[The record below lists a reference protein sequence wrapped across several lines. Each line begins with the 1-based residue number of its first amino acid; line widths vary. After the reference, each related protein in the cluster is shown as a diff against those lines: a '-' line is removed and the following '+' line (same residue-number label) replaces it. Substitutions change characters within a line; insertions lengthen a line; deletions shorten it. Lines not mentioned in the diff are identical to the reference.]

1 MAIRDTL
8 KNHGDES
15 RLINR
20 RLLIAGF
27 FAFILLLS
35 LMARLVVLQVM
46 EYAHF
51 EKLSVNNRIDITA
64 IGPQRGLIYD
74 RNGVLLADNVPT
86 FSLELTA
93 EKVVDLD
100 FTLQTLADL
109 FELDEAEIT
118 DIRKE
123 IKQQR
128 SFRKVVVRQRLTEE
142 EVAMFSVNRHRLP
155 GVDVVARLLRH
166 YPQGALFTHA
176 VGYVGRINER
186 DLKRINTQAYKGT
199 SHIGKTG
206 IEKYYES
213 DLHGTVGYQQVE
225 TNASGRI
232 VRQLSRQPAKSGQDL
247 FLHLDVKLQQTAVNA
262 LSDADFNGSIV
273 ALDPRTGGVLAMVSQ
288 PDFDPNLFVSGI
300 GYKAYGELRDSPDR
314 PLFDRSLRGRY
325 PPGSTL
331 KPFVALAGL
340 EAGLRNKKDETYC
353 PGWYSLPGKSHRY
366 RCWKRHGHGRVDLKN
381 SLGQSCDVYFYDLAM
396 TLGIDRLHGFLDL
409 FNFGRR
415 TGIDVA
421 GESAG
426 LSPSREWKRA
436 ARNQVWFPGE
446 TLISGIGQ
454 GFNQTTPLQLAHAT
468 AILAMRG
475 QVRPPRVVK
484 ATRNSGEQEVNI
496 LPMEVGTVPMINSQ
510 NWEEVIGGM
519 VEVMHGPRGTAR
531 RSAVDLPFQMAGKTG
546 TAQVFNIKQ
555 NERYDAATIEKKLH
569 DHALFIAIAPADDPQ
584 FIVAVVVENGGGGS
598 RVAAPMAR
606 KMIDAYFDFDVIEE
620 EETKEE
626 ESAVVG
632 IEATTV
638 DVNEELA
645 E

>member
-1 MAIRDTL
+1 MRDTL

-27 FAFILLLS
+27 FAFILLLG

-51 EKLSVNNRIDITA
+51 DKLSANNHIDITA

-93 EKVVDLD
+93 EKVADLD
-100 FTLQTLADL
+100 FTLQTLANLFDL
-109 FELDEAEIT
+109 GVVEIS

-142 EVAMFSVNRHRLP
+142 EVAKFSVNRHRLP

-166 YPQGALFTHA
+166 YPQGALFTHV

-186 DLKRINTQAYKGT
+186 DLKRIDTQAYKGT

-213 DLHGTVGYQQVE
+213 TLHGEVGYQQVE
-225 TNASGRI
+225 TNASGRV
-232 VRQLSRQPAKSGQDL
+232 VRQLSRQPATSGQDL
-247 FLHLDVKLQQTAVNA
+247 FLHLDLKLQQTAANA
-262 LSDADFNGSIV
+262 LIEADFNGSIV
-273 ALDPRTGGVLAMVSQ
+273 AIDPRTGGVLAMVSQ

-340 EAGLRNKKDETYC
+340 ESGVRRREDKTYC

-366 RCWKRHGHGRVDLKN
+366 RCWKRHGHGSVDLKN
-381 SLGQSCDVYFYDLAM
+381 ALGQSCDIYFYDLAM

-409 FNFGRR
+409 FNFGRK
-415 TGIDVA
+415 TGIDVS

-436 ARNQVWFPGE
+436 SRNQVWFPGE

-454 GFNQTTPLQLAHAT
+454 GFNQMTPIQLAQAT

-475 QVRPPRVVK
+475 QVIPPRVVR
-484 ATRNSGEQEVNI
+484 ATRNTGEVDI
-496 LPMEVGTVPMINSQ
+496 MPLPITLSESVPINSTQ
-510 NWEEVIGGM
+510 NWEDAIGGM

-531 RSAVDLPFQMAGKTG
+531 RSAVGLPFQMAGKTG

-555 NERYDAATIEKKLH
+555 NERYDAATIAKKLH
-569 DHALFIAIAPADDPQ
+569 DHALFIAIAPADNPQ
-584 FIVAVVVENGGGGS
+584 FVVAVVVENGGGGS

-606 KMIDAYFDFDVIEE
+606 KMIDAYFGFEVPEEANDAKPEVTVEAESTDTAVENNEVPIE
-620 EETKEE
+620 
-626 ESAVVG
+626 
-632 IEATTV
+632 
-638 DVNEELA
+638 
-645 E
+645 